1 MHMTPPPV
9 VIHASSIIQ
18 AVHYDL
24 NPDYPNVVSHFQGQA
39 KRLLGTIPGTGL
51 VITLPL
57 NDPRSHKVEVTGNKS
72 HGKRTTRISKVTVWN
87 SLAERE
93 TYLKHPNLTEWC
105 QWILHGWRLRGSNL
119 DTLAERRQEFI
130 RAVLSG
136 SAPPTEWAEDIEVPD
151 TDRPWLG
158 EALSIGTVV
167 CLGTPE

>member
-24 NPDYPNVVSHFQGQA
+24 NLDYPNVVSHFQGQA
-39 KRLLGTIPGTGL
+39 K
-51 VITLPL
+51 
-57 NDPRSHKVEVTGNKS
+57 
-72 HGKRTTRISKVTVWN
+72 
-87 SLAERE
+87 
-93 TYLKHPNLTEWC
+93 
-105 QWILHGWRLRGSNL
+105 RLRGSNL